1 MSYADYEYYTGS
13 FLEGGSPKIPS
24 GEFPRWVKLAGMEI
38 DAATHGR
45 LVNLAVIPDKVKDC
59 ACAIAELLYEADTQS
74 EGYRS
79 QGLAGPL
86 ASWSNDGQSGTIDL
100 GQSVFTEDGRKA
112 EVKRLCRLYLGSTGF
127 LYAGVAHYES

>member
-13 FLEGGSPKIPS
+13 FLEGGSPKIPQAD
-24 GEFPRWVKLAGMEI
+24 FPRWVKLAGLEI

-45 LVNLAVIPDKVKDC
+45 TASLEEIPDKVKDC
-59 ACAIAELLYEADTQS
+59 ACAVAELLYEADTQS

-86 ASWSNDGQSGTIDL
+86 ASWSNDGQSGSVDL
-100 GQSVFTEDGRKA
+100 GQSVFTESGRKA
-112 EVKRLCRLYLGSTGF
+112 EVKRLCRLYLGSTGLLF
-127 LYAGVAHYES
+127 AGVVRYES